1 MAYMIQI
8 ITFSGREKEF
18 AGNSITLSNIHDAK
32 SLDEFDIN
40 IISLADEGMWRYAGK
55 GYNRLDTI
63 DDLISLSIM
72 IKNSKKAMVIVLLPQ
87 NEVFNYFRYND
98 KYHEQIELK
107 NMSYSLGKIMSAL
120 YEPIGVLRIN
130 YENTTTIIG
139 NENIEAAFYL
149 DLNENILLKSDKS
162 NKPTAIKIHD
172 VILSTLNLKSYDQ
185 IINFLREL
193 KLIQDKQD
201 VPAWMEEVRMFDDN
215 KQWQIIE
222 ENNQVIKTANDN
234 ISSAVERIN
243 KNNEYKSI
251 LYTSGDELVKVVF
264 EILEEMLGCD
274 LSKFEDKKKED
285 FSFERNGIVYI
296 GEIKGISSNVKSQ
309 NISQLEF
316 HHQGF
321 IDEHPE
327 VDDKDIRQILIINHQ
342 RNMALS
348 ERDPVDRKQIE
359 LASKYGSL
367 IIETVTLLK
376 LFEKFLD
383 ETLTREECLDIVKS
397 NVGLLNI

>member
-1 MAYMIQI
+1 MIQI

-18 AGNSITLSNIHDAK
+18 AGNGITLSNIHDAK

-55 GYNRLDTI
+55 GYNCLDTI

-201 VPAWMEEVRMFDDN
+201 VPAWMEEVKMFDDN
-215 KQWQIIE
+215 KQLQIIE

-234 ISSAVERIN
+234 ISSAMERIN

-251 LYTSGDELVKVVF
+251 LYTSGGELVKVVF

-274 LSKFEDKKKED
+274 LSQFEDKKKED

-342 RNMALS
+342 RTMALS